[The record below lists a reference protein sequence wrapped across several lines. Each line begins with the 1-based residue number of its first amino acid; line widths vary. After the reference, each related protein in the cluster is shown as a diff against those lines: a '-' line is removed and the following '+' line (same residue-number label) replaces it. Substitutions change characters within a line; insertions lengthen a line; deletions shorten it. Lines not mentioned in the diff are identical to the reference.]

1 MASNVVANRY
11 HTQPIAAQLLRVLF
25 RTPPITPAQSMTLR
39 VGAAAMQLA
48 LYLFLV
54 VMPLLGWLT
63 LSAKGASIP
72 FFGLQLP
79 TLIGPDKALS
89 RNLEDI
95 HETIGTVGYYLVGTH
110 AAAAL
115 FHHHFMRDDV
125 LLRMLPRGRRACT
138 PRPPVHGRK
147 GNPYEH

>member
-1 MASNVVANRY
+1 
-11 HTQPIAAQLLRVLF
+11 
-25 RTPPITPAQSMTLR
+25 MTLR